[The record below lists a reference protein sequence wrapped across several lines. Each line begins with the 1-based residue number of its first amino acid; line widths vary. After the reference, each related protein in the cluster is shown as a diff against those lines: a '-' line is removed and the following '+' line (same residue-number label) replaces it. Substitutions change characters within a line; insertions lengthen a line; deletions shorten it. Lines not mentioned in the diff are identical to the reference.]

1 MAIQLDC
8 ILHITFN
15 YKQRPLLLPLPLPR
29 HSPVIGGLRKVVNGK
44 AK

>member
-8 ILHITFN
+8 MLHISFH
-15 YKQRPLLLPLPLPR
+15 YEAPPQAPFKY
-29 HSPVIGGLRKVVNGK
+29 SPVIGGLRKVVNGK